1 MQMVTGERLNEMKP
15 CWKALSK
22 IPFEELDSKVLEQL

>member
-1 MQMVTGERLNEMKP
+1 MQTVAGERLNEMKP

-22 IPFEELDSKVLEQL
+22 IPVEEPDSKVLEQL